1 MKRIPTA
8 LCILSIMLSLTPFS
22 VMADPSAEN
31 SVNEI
36 TALEQEILEFADQC
50 REEENVSGSGTA
62 DFSKA
67 YRIYADMDLFAG
79 ESLSREEYKEMEAS
93 APVVWVVPVYYENDT
108 CFVEVSK
115 GLPLSQDLENTLTEE
130 EKQEIR
136 SREGKWT
143 VAAASFE
150 PGIIDYPAKIA
161 ALLEE
166 NGLDGETAE
175 YTLAGGVPGI
185 RTPLVLV
192 FENGE
197 LSGIISPDCDLNA
210 FEEEPAR
217 AGNGGG
223 PLTLEQGK
231 LYPFSDVRQVSLRNR
246 PQGGTADDLSSG
258 TGNSVSENPKTAVWA
273 IVLPAAGGAVIAL
286 LAVRYKKTRRQP
298 FP

>member
-1 MKRIPTA
+1 MKKIA
-8 LCILSIMLSLTPFS
+8 AVLCVVPLFLSLNLIS
-22 VMADPSAEN
+22 VSADPSAEN

-67 YRIYADMDLFAG
+67 YRI
-79 ESLSREEYKEMEAS
+79 
-93 APVVWVVPVYYENDT
+93 
-108 CFVEVSK
+108 
-115 GLPLSQDLENTLTEE
+115 
-130 EKQEIR
+130 
-136 SREGKWT
+136 
-143 VAAASFE
+143 FE

-197 LSGIISPDCDLNA
+197 LRGIISPDCDLTA

-231 LYPFSDVRQVSLRNR
+231 LYPFSHVREVSLRNR
-246 PQGGTADDLSSG
+246 PQDGTAGDRRPERE
-258 TGNSVSENPKTAVWA
+258 TVWA
-273 IVLPAAGGAVIAL
+273 
-286 LAVRYKKTRRQP
+286 KTRKPLSGPLYFRLPGEPSLPCWQSDTKKPGGSHSRNRQEAP
-298 FP
+298 CAGASVFISFPAFSFLRF